1 MYGLSKLEMGI
12 AFLLLI
18 YVLGNFETPHSI
30 MYWFRTPFAGIFI
43 FGMFI
48 YLFYNAHVLITL
60 LYVFSVYELL
70 KRANIPIYDDAIE
83 AEEDFKRMKENYT
96 REFEG
101 LEIED
106 DEGFED
112 DDEGFDDEDL
122 DDEDLDEGFEG
133 EDDLDEDEGFEGE
146 DDDDLESNQIDRILA
161 TTDEG
166 FEGEQQVYA
175 LNSVSGN
182 SEQPADSEET
192 EAFTQFLG
200 KSSLENEMV
209 TGMAPVGL
217 GTKVRYLTSPYSS
230 SVTNV
235 TGASLV

>member
-1 MYGLSKLEMGI
+1 MYGLSKLEIGI
-12 AFLLLI
+12 VFLLLI

-30 MYWFRTPFAGIFI
+30 MFWFRTPFAGVFI
-43 FGMFI
+43 FGILI

-70 KRANIPIYDDAIE
+70 KRSNISVYDDAIE
-83 AEEDFKRMKENYT
+83 EEEDFKRMKENYT

-112 DDEGFDDEDL
+112 DEDL
-122 DDEDLDEGFEG
+122 DDEGFED

-175 LNSVSGN
+175 LNRVSGN

-200 KSSLENEMV
+200 ITSLENEVV

-217 GTKVRYLTSPYSS
+217 GTKVRYITSPYSS

>member
-12 AFLLLI
+12 VFLLLI

-30 MYWFRTPFAGIFI
+30 MYWFRTPFAGVFI
-43 FGMFI
+43 FGMLI

-70 KRANIPIYDDAIE
+70 KRSNISVYDDAIE
-83 AEEDFKRMKENYT
+83 EEEDFKRMKENYT

-112 DDEGFDDEDL
+112 DEDL
-122 DDEDLDEGFEG
+122 DDEGFED

-182 SEQPADSEET
+182 GEQPADSEET

>member
-1 MYGLSKLEMGI
+1 MYGLSKLEIGI
-12 AFLLLI
+12 VFLLLI

-30 MYWFRTPFAGIFI
+30 MFWFRTPFAGVFI
-43 FGMFI
+43 FGILI

-70 KRANIPIYDDAIE
+70 KRADISEYDDAIE
-83 AEEDFKRMKENYT
+83 EEEDFKRMKENYT
-96 REFEG
+96 RSLEGFEDDEN
-101 LEIED
+101 LEV

-112 DDEGFDDEDL
+112 DDDL
-122 DDEDLDEGFEG
+122 EVDEGFE
-133 EDDLDEDEGFEGE
+133 DDLEVDEGFE
-146 DDDDLESNQIDRILA
+146 DDENLESDEIDQILA

-175 LNSVSGN
+175 LNRVSGN

-200 KSSLENEMV
+200 ITSLENEVV

-217 GTKVRYLTSPYSS
+217 GTKVRYITSPYSS

>member
-12 AFLLLI
+12 VFLLLI

-30 MYWFRTPFAGIFI
+30 MYWFRTPFAGVFI
-43 FGMFI
+43 FGMLI

-70 KRANIPIYDDAIE
+70 KRSDISVYDDAIE
-83 AEEDFKRMKENYT
+83 EEEDFKRMKENYK

-101 LEIED
+101 
-106 DEGFED
+106 FE
-112 DDEGFDDEDL
+112 
-122 DDEDLDEGFEG
+122 DDEDLDEGFEDDEDLDEG
-133 EDDLDEDEGFEGE
+133 FEDEDDEDEGFEDEDDEDEGFEGE

-182 SEQPADSEET
+182 GEQPADSEET

>member
-1 MYGLSKLEMGI
+1 MYGLSKLEIGI
-12 AFLLLI
+12 VFLLLI

-30 MYWFRTPFAGIFI
+30 MFWFRTPFAGVFI
-43 FGMFI
+43 FGILI

-70 KRANIPIYDDAIE
+70 KRADISEYDDAIE
-83 AEEDFKRMKENYT
+83 EEEDFKRMKENYT
-96 REFEG
+96 TSLEG
-101 LEIED
+101 LEDDENLEV

-112 DDEGFDDEDL
+112 DGDL
-122 DDEDLDEGFEG
+122 
-133 EDDLDEDEGFEGE
+133 E
-146 DDDDLESNQIDRILA
+146 DDDDLEVDEGLEDDDDLEVDEGFEDDENLESDEIDQILA

-200 KSSLENEMV
+200 ITSLENEVV

-217 GTKVRYLTSPYSS
+217 GTKVRYITSPYSS